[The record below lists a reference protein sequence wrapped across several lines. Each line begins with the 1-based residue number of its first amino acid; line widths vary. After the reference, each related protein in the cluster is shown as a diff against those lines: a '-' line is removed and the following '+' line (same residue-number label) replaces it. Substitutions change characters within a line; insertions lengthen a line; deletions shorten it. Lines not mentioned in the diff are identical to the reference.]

1 MFRNPFDLIID
12 KTLINPYDV
21 YKSLIE
27 TWKNSLSNEDR
38 INGTKM
44 LIVCE
49 DVKLMFY
56 RMRYLSFLL
65 LHESEYALRINKE
78 ILNNNQSNIELI
90 YKNENLKH
98 EKFLDIN
105 IISKNTINNYNMR
118 GHRYSS
124 IIIDIN
130 DCKTLDYKQ
139 IHDVLLQLIIPTEN
153 KPFKKFILMYKNE
166 PNY

>member
-105 IISKNTINNYNMR
+105 IVSKNTINNYNMR
-118 GHRYSS
+118 GCRCSS

-153 KPFKKFILMYKNE
+153 KPFKKFILMYENE

>member
-12 KTLINPYDV
+12 KELINPYDV
-21 YKSLIE
+21 YKPLIE
-27 TWKNSLSNEDR
+27 TWKDNLSNEDR
-38 INGTKM
+38 INGVKM
-44 LIVCE
+44 LIICE
-49 DVKLMFY
+49 DVKSMFY
-56 RMRYLSFLL
+56 YIRSLSLAM
-65 LHESEYALRINKE
+65 LHESEYTLRINKE

-105 IISKNTINNYNMR
+105 IVSENTINNYNMR

-130 DCKTLDYKQ
+130 ECEILDYKQ
-139 IHDVLLQLIIPTEN
+139 IHDVFLPLIIPTEN
-153 KPFKKFILMYKNE
+153 KPFKKFILMYRSE
-166 PNY
+166 